1 MFTKLINII
10 SKITDYNTLII
21 PILLIICGTVSF
33 KNHELYF
40 PKFVVLVAITMLSA
54 VVFPKII
61 IFIINRQKQYQLKN
75 VAIISN
81 IISYFIGFALMLV
94 LNIDLFMMLL
104 FLTYSINSIILL
116 ILLKKDL
123 KISINAFYLSSL
135 ISAVILSLGYYA
147 WPISIFYAA
156 SLWPN
161 IILKKYS
168 LYQEIN
174 SGIIS
179 FITVPLIM
187 FILTPYSHTYDIIW
201 IIASFIVYPLVY
213 EIAEYYK
220 INLDKFKSEVIFG
233 FTLLLFAFFAIQTVY
248 SLVSI
253 FITSLIIG
261 IIRNI

>member
-1 MFTKLINII
+1 MLI
-10 SKITDYNTLII
+10 
-21 PILLIICGTVSF
+21 
-33 KNHELYF
+33 
-40 PKFVVLVAITMLSA
+40 
-54 VVFPKII
+54 
-61 IFIINRQKQYQLKN
+61 
-75 VAIISN
+75 
-81 IISYFIGFALMLV
+81 

-104 FLTYSINSIILL
+104 FLTYSMNSIILL
-116 ILLKKDL
+116 MLLKKDL
-123 KISINAFYLSSL
+123 KISINAFYLCGL

-147 WPISIFYAA
+147 WPISILYAA

-187 FILTPYSHTYDIIW
+187 FILTPYSHTFDIIW

-213 EIAEYYK
+213 EIAEYYE

-233 FTLLLFAFFAIQTVY
+233 VTLLLFTFFAIQTVY

-261 IIRNI
+261 I